1 MRFEVI
7 KAIYNAGV
15 NDERFYFI
23 TGDYGHANTEEFK
36 KNWQGRYFNGGMSEQ
51 NIIGM
56 ASGLALTGKKAFV
69 YSIVPFITL
78 RCYEQ
83 IKIDVCDHH
92 ADVVI
97 IGGGEGF
104 AYGDAGPTH
113 YAIEDIGALRLLP
126 NMKVVCPANP
136 METRQLT
143 EQIIKMGGPAY
154 IRIGRGREPNPEK
167 EYAVEF
173 GKATVM
179 RAGRDVTII
188 AVGTIVSEALKA
200 AEALTAQGISVE
212 VLNMH
217 TIKPLD
223 VAAIKERLEIRKAI
237 VTLEEHNVIGGL
249 GGAVAEVLAETP
261 SRSIFKRFGVAD
273 RWPKVVGSQQ
283 YLRGDMGISAEIIVP
298 QILALLKIKS
308 DRSLPL

>member
-15 NDERFYFI
+15 DDERFYFI

-36 KNWQGRYFNGGMSEQ
+36 TKWKGRYFNAGMSEQ

-56 ASGLALTGKKAFV
+56 AAGLALTGKKVFA
-69 YSIVPFITL
+69 YSIVPFMTL

-83 IKIDVCDHH
+83 IKIDVCDHN
-92 ADVVI
+92 ADVTI

-113 YAIEDIGALRLLP
+113 YAIEDIGAMRLLP

-143 EQIIKMGGPAY
+143 EQIIKIGGPAY
-154 IRIGRGREPNPEK
+154 IRIGRGREANPEK
-167 EYAVEF
+167 EYTVQLGRAH
-173 GKATVM
+173 VM
-179 RAGRDVTII
+179 REGKDMTII

-200 AEALTAQGISVE
+200 AELLAAQGIDVE

-217 TIKPLD
+217 TVKPLD
-223 VAAIKERLEIRKAI
+223 VDAIKERTKTRKAI
-237 VTLEEHNVIGGL
+237 VTLEEHSVIGGL
-249 GGAVAEVLAETP
+249 GGAVAEVLAEMP
-261 SRSIFKRFGVAD
+261 DRPLFKRFGVAD

-283 YLRGDMGISAEIIVP
+283 YLREHTGISADIIVP
-298 QILALLKIKS
+298 QILALLK
-308 DRSLPL
+308 